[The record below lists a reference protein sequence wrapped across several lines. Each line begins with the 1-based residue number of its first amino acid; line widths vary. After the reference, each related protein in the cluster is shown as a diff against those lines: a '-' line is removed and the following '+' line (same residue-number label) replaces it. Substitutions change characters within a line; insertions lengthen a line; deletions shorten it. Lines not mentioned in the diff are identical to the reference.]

1 MEDTRLSLLGGQFEL
16 LEAVGSAGEV
26 RVVKALDRRHAGMV
40 ALRIKVSRA
49 RVTAT

>member
-26 RVVKALDRRHAGMV
+26 RVVKALDRRHARMV
-40 ALRIKVSRA
+40 ALRIGPA
-49 RVTAT
+49 RQRSSA